1 MRRFGNFVAGAIFG
15 ALAGAA
21 VGLLL
26 APGSGDELRKSAVD
40 RVMSMRDEI
49 RQAYE
54 TRRTQLQAEL
64 DALRS
69 TE

>member
-1 MRRFGNFVAGAIFG
+1 MRRFGNFIAGAIFG
-15 ALAGAA
+15 VLAGAA

-40 RVMSMRDEI
+40 RIMAMRDDI

-64 DALRS
+64 DSLRS